1 MKDIFSE
8 YIDKLNELHND
19 LSFLPEKMKIK
30 KNRKACS

>member
-8 YIDKLNELHND
+8 YLDKLNEFGND
-19 LSFLPEKMKIK
+19 LSLLPEKMKIK

>member
-8 YIDKLNELHND
+8 YLDKLNEFRND
-19 LSFLPEKMKIK
+19 LSLLPENMKIK